1 MPPSQPPTA
10 DLKLNRFLPYR
21 LNILSKKVS
30 LALAARYQDR
40 FGLSIPEWRVFATL
54 GQEQPLSS
62 NDIVER
68 TAMDKAKVSRAVNR
82 LVAAGLLDRQVHPQD
97 QRLLRLSFSTAGK
110 DLYRQVATEALA
122 WEEKL
127 LSELSAGERDQLW
140 ALMGR
145 LEERL
150 ASEIPPE
157 TPLSDSLD

>member
-1 MPPSQPPTA
+1 MPP
-10 DLKLNRFLPYR
+10 DLRLNRFLPYR

-30 LALAARYQDR
+30 LALATRYQER

-82 LVAAGLLDRQVHPQD
+82 LVAAGLLDRQPHPHD
-97 QRLLRLSFSTAGK
+97 QRLLRLSFSRKGR
-110 DLYRQVATEALA
+110 DLYTQVAPEALA
-122 WEEKL
+122 WEAQL
-127 LSELSAGERDQLW
+127 LSVLTDAERAQLW
-140 ALMGR
+140 ALMER
-145 LEERL
+145 LEQRVAEDIP
-150 ASEIPPE
+150 AS